1 MHQVWSQVFQECQ
14 ILCILAFQDPRIWED
29 SPTFFLQLC
38 YALSSEFLHGNADSF
53 PPQLFT
59 PLHQTTKYKTWWNK
73 MKIHIKLIRY
83 HDKRQKTRF
92 VVCLSAW
99 NCCQDSQLS
108 WPLLP
113 RLQLHVAGK
122 TWAEIAH
129 CTGLRYAAMLW
140 FLGVNFLWIRTSLD
154 ISGHLWT
161 FGSFGWLRVGFE
173 LAKWLVEMELHR
185 SSVRI
190 SCVPWEGFPTRQRTR
205 VAKK

>member
-1 MHQVWSQVFQECQ
+1 M
-14 ILCILAFQDPRIWED
+14 
-29 SPTFFLQLC
+29 
-38 YALSSEFLHGNADSF
+38 
-53 PPQLFT
+53 
-59 PLHQTTKYKTWWNK
+59 TK
-73 MKIHIKLIRY
+73 
-83 HDKRQKTRF
+83 DKRH
-92 VVCLSAW
+92 CLSAW

-122 TWAEIAH
+122 TWAETAH

-173 LAKWLVEMELHR
+173 LAKWLVEMELDR

-205 VAKK
+205 VAKKKEVYRTKYHEMWELWERHVNCKCEPIHCDSSGLFL